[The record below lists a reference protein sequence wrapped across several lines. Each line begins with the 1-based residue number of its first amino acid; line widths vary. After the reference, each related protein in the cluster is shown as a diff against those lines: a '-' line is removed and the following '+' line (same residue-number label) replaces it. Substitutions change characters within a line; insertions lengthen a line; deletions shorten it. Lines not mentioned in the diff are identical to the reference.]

1 MTPTPQLNL
10 HCAAVKNVN
19 RDNDEQA
26 LHKSCVDFTT
36 KIIYKYVK
44 TACLSFM
51 IHRYVCNF
59 NFLFFVR
66 EKRVVDIGTL
76 TLCCL
81 SCKAFCDTSL
91 IGRCRIFLF
100 SNNKYVAV
108 K

>member
-1 MTPTPQLNL
+1 MSASYNGDQGNQLTVQRNIMSFPRVL
-10 HCAAVKNVN
+10 YLLFWLV
-19 RDNDEQA
+19 
-26 LHKSCVDFTT
+26 FF
-36 KIIYKYVK
+36 
-44 TACLSFM
+44 LSKK
-51 IHRYVCNF
+51 
-59 NFLFFVR
+59 
-66 EKRVVDIGTL
+66 EKLVVDIGTL